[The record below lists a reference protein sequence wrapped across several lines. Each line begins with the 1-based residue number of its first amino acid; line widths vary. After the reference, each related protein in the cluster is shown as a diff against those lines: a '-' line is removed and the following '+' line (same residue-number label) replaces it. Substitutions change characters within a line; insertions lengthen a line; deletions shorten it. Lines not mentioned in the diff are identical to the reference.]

1 MKLKIELD
9 LVREQLVQAIEA
21 PTSYEVTELHELPAI
36 CGVDVDSELKMERD
50 QLKQERDQLKH
61 ERDQLKEERYK
72 FWGKSNHLKE
82 EGDQLKEERNQ
93 LWGENKQLEVE
104 RDQLWEQNNQLKIER
119 DQLKF
124 EKNQLIEEKAQFWK
138 ENEQLKIEK
147 NQLNEE
153 KGQLL
158 NENNQL
164 KVEKDQ
170 FWKEN
175 DSLMKENNSLKVHVN
190 KLTQHG
196 KELANEFTQEKYKLD
211 KQCNVSKKQWETFLK
226 ECKKLVDPVNIQTFV
241 TDVQKKYS
249 VHEEIDQNGVQLLNY
264 FHMTLS
270 NHNWSQEIIS
280 KFKQLEYYKVQYE
293 KLLADHEEM
302 QNKSE
307 KELESIMEDNNK
319 QQQQLK
325 QQLMKCETDLIECRE
340 KLMEPKSE
348 TIVER
353 GTCISI
359 QNRKF
364 KRRSPAEEE
373 EDNEE
378 YWRTRCFE
386 LEKQLSKPTH
396 EISLLKM
403 KCLFMAFFHLYFK
416 LMYDFKWKKLPQ
428 ELEPDLNREIW
439 DKLKRL
445 DNLLK
450 QDRDNELL
458 NTLLIYVD
466 AELRVILL
474 GECAV
479 NIFKDK
485 LKKLTFENKPTAAD
499 PLLENKPIAV
509 DPPLE
514 NKPTAVDPPL
524 ENKPTAADPLLENK
538 PDADDAYAV
547 WDDPMDIDE
556 DKKPE
561 DKIHAV
567 IVDNYEEPS
576 NDEKEEFYP
585 NKSYALERL
594 NYEKYA
600 VDHVGNEIYNP
611 FSNRYA
617 SYPVE
622 KDKVTHK
629 IQFVPRNKDGSF
641 NFLKD
646 SNEMIIYPFNLT
658 MNQPIFPR
666 NPKGEDM
673 YFRINNIDHYPRNTN
688 GKPIYV
694 KNKEGREVPPFNQN
708 EPFYASDANGNECYP
723 KDSNGDEYY
732 IWKTSRFSVRLDKI
746 MSLLGYPRDVQ
757 GNEFYL
763 QKRERDEYYL
773 TQRKPSSIF
782 ALKNGLPY
790 YAKDKDQNEFY
801 PVVNDEELAISSIIR
816 IYAKDAKGNQKYPRD
831 KEGNEKALPRLDL
844 RSWQYATD
852 KEGNAFYPKNKF
864 GKEVLYGD
872 YIQRKDGSIQYPL
885 TEDGNPEYEI
895 DYTTRDE
902 YYFIKKDESI
912 NWGEDINGNQR
923 YAKKANGDEYYPP
936 NGELAYDHSGS
947 PQYART
953 EDGQSTRSYKEVILN
968 GEYARTNLQ
977 EVKYKLDE
985 YGNEY
990 TLELPPAG
998 KVKDS
1003 FPEGYYFPL
1012 GYPITNDNWVI
1023 VPEVDG
1029 KEYISDLLWPKVQSN
1044 NIIGKLYRDGK
1055 NFRDYVTD
1063 VKSTRLS
1070 RAARQKYKTFPYN
1083 VNNPPLLNNPLK
1095 PPPILRNNPLN
1106 PPRIPRKKKKILKIS
1121 YHLNWS
1127 LIGI

>member
-1 MKLKIELD
+1 MDILPNKLKRKLKTPRTPRKTAKFDRLVTNLENEVNLPKDPVD
-9 LVREQLVQAIEA
+9 LPMRED
-21 PTSYEVTELHELPAI
+21 HELPM
-36 CGVDVDSELKMERD
+36 VD
-50 QLKQERDQLKH
+50 
-61 ERDQLKEERYK
+61 
-72 FWGKSNHLKE
+72 
-82 EGDQLKEERNQ
+82 
-93 LWGENKQLEVE
+93 
-104 RDQLWEQNNQLKIER
+104 NN
-119 DQLKF
+119 
-124 EKNQLIEEKAQFWK
+124 N
-138 ENEQLKIEK
+138 
-147 NQLNEE
+147 
-153 KGQLL
+153 
-158 NENNQL
+158 
-164 KVEKDQ
+164 
-170 FWKEN
+170 
-175 DSLMKENNSLKVHVN
+175 
-190 KLTQHG
+190 
-196 KELANEFTQEKYKLD
+196 
-211 KQCNVSKKQWETFLK
+211 
-226 ECKKLVDPVNIQTFV
+226 
-241 TDVQKKYS
+241 
-249 VHEEIDQNGVQLLNY
+249 
-264 FHMTLS
+264 
-270 NHNWSQEIIS
+270 
-280 KFKQLEYYKVQYE
+280 
-293 KLLADHEEM
+293 
-302 QNKSE
+302 
-307 KELESIMEDNNK
+307 EDNF
-319 QQQQLK
+319 
-325 QQLMKCETDLIECRE
+325 I
-340 KLMEPKSE
+340 P
-348 TIVER
+348 
-353 GTCISI
+353 
-359 QNRKF
+359 
-364 KRRSPAEEE
+364 
-373 EDNEE
+373 
-378 YWRTRCFE
+378 
-386 LEKQLSKPTH
+386 
-396 EISLLKM
+396 
-403 KCLFMAFFHLYFK
+403 
-416 LMYDFKWKKLPQ
+416 
-428 ELEPDLNREIW
+428 
-439 DKLKRL
+439 
-445 DNLLK
+445 
-450 QDRDNELL
+450 
-458 NTLLIYVD
+458 
-466 AELRVILL
+466 ILVHD
-474 GECAV
+474 EM
-479 NIFKDK
+479 D
-485 LKKLTFENKPTAAD
+485 NKPTAAD
-499 PLLENKPIAV
+499 PLLENKPTAVDPPLENKPIAADPFENKPTAV

-524 ENKPTAADPLLENK
+524 ENKPTAVDPPLENK
-538 PDADDAYAV
+538 PTAVDPPLENMPDSDDAYAV

-732 IWKTSRFSVRLDKI
+732 IWKVWTHVAALDDKGEPYYAKDHLENEI
-746 MSLLGYPRDVQ
+746 YPRRLASPE
-757 GNEFYL
+757 G
-763 QKRERDEYYL
+763 DEYYL

-953 EDGQSTRSYKEVILN
+953 EDGQVIFPLDVEGNECYIKDDSKGGSHVMYMDDVLLERYAKTKTGEEVYPVEITNQSTRSYKEVILN
-968 GEYARTNLQ
+968 GEYARTHLE
-977 EVKYKLDE
+977 EVKYPLDE

-1029 KEYISDLLWPKVQSN
+1029 KEYISDLLWPKVQAN

-1083 VNNPPLLNNPLK
+1083 VNNPPVTNNPPLLNNPLK
-1095 PPPILRNNPLN
+1095 PPPILRNNPLH

-1127 LIGI
+1127 LIGIVIFVLLIVVYFLYQFFFQANT